1 MYMQN
6 MHVYVH
12 YIIYIVVEVS
22 MTSLLEHSDVQ
33 PKECKFLLSCFIW
46 SNYVLSLV
54 FLLINNLTNGLR
66 LHQFLGDFRDLF
78 ASVVLVPK
86 H

>member
-33 PKECKFLLSCFIW
+33 PTECKIFAFKSFDQ
-46 SNYVLSLV
+46 
-54 FLLINNLTNGLR
+54 NL
-66 LHQFLGDFRDLF
+66 
-78 ASVVLVPK
+78 PK
-86 H
+86 SMQYK